1 MDVVVVTPYGSFDRR
16 EIRGRPL
23 RYLLTTLL
31 REAGRPLSVRELV
44 SLCAAEGV
52 VFSGRASKIV
62 SDALRWEIPWG
73 RVVRLRRGIYRIAP
87 MPRSTSHWIR
97 VRVRALRGHLAE
109 LVTEAIEAGVG
120 GPQFMPPMAT

>member
-31 REAGRPLSVRELV
+31 REAGRPLAVRELV
-44 SLCAAEGV
+44 SLCEAEGV

-73 RVVRLRRGIYRIAP
+73 RVVRLRRGVYRFAG
-87 MPRSTSHWIR
+87 MPRSTGHWIR
-97 VRVRALRGHLAE
+97 VRVGALRVQLAE
-109 LVTEAIEAGVG
+109 LVAVAIESGIG
-120 GPQFMPPMAT
+120 GPQFMPTSVT